1 LFTVTRTSSLP
12 ARASA
17 ATCRTVA
24 ATSAVS
30 VLVMDCTTMGCP
42 DPMGTPPTRT
52 VTVERRMV
60 GGMAGNITS
69 CMPDTAQGN
78 PCRAAITGVATY
90 VPDRIVTNAELAR
103 TLDTSDEWIATRTGI
118 RERRMGAPGQ
128 TTSTMGA
135 EAVRR
140 LMAAKGLRPQ
150 DVEALIVATV
160 TPDMLFPATACLI
173 QDQLGMANVWGFDL
187 SAACSG
193 FLYALTTGAQF
204 VASGAHRRVIVVG
217 ADLMSAIIDPLDR
230 TTAVLFGDG
239 AGAVLLEPAEAGFG
253 ILDFL
258 HRVDGSGRTDLMM
271 PAGGSLKPASA
282 ETVAAREHF
291 LKQNGRTV
299 FKFAVSRMAESV
311 ERLLDRN
318 GLKATD
324 LAVVIPHQAN
334 QRILDA
340 TADRLGVAHDRM
352 ASVIARYGNTTAAT
366 LPLALDDVVQ
376 GGRLTRGDL
385 AVFVAVGAGF
395 TVGATL
401 VRWG

>member
-1 LFTVTRTSSLP
+1 MSETS
-12 ARASA
+12 
-17 ATCRTVA
+17 
-24 ATSAVS
+24 
-30 VLVMDCTTMGCP
+30 
-42 DPMGTPPTRT
+42 
-52 VTVERRMV
+52 
-60 GGMAGNITS
+60 
-69 CMPDTAQGN
+69 QGS
-78 PCRAAITGVATY
+78 PRGAAITGLATY
-90 VPDRIVTNAELAR
+90 VPDRVVSNADLAK
-103 TLDTSDEWIATRTGI
+103 TLDTSDDWIVTRTGI
-118 RERRMGAPGQ
+118 RERRVGAPGE

-140 LMAAKGLRPQ
+140 LLAAKGLGPE
-150 DVEALIVATV
+150 DIDLLIVATV

-173 QDQLGMANVWGFDL
+173 QDRLGMKNVWGFDL

-204 VASGAHRRVIVVG
+204 VASGAHRRVLVVG

-239 AGAVLLEPAEAGFG
+239 AGAVLLEPAEPGFG
-253 ILDFL
+253 ILDFV
-258 HRVDGSGRTDLMM
+258 HRVDGSGRADLMM
-271 PAGGSLKPASA
+271 PAGGSLRPASA
-282 ETVAAREHF
+282 QTVAAREHY

-311 ERLLDRN
+311 ELLLERN
-318 GLKATD
+318 GLTASD

-340 TADRLGVAHDRM
+340 TADRLGLPHERM

-366 LPLALDDVVQ
+366 LPLALEDVVRA
-376 GGRLTRGDL
+376 GKVARGDL

-401 VRWG
+401 VRWS

>member
-1 LFTVTRTSSLP
+1 MPETS
-12 ARASA
+12 
-17 ATCRTVA
+17 
-24 ATSAVS
+24 
-30 VLVMDCTTMGCP
+30 
-42 DPMGTPPTRT
+42 
-52 VTVERRMV
+52 
-60 GGMAGNITS
+60 
-69 CMPDTAQGN
+69 QGN
-78 PCRAAITGVATY
+78 PRRATITGVATY
-90 VPDRIVTNAELAR
+90 VPDRVVTNAELAR
-103 TLDTSDEWIATRTGI
+103 TLDTSDDWIVTRTGI
-118 RERRMGAPGQ
+118 RERRIGAPGE

-140 LMAAKGLRPQ
+140 LMAAKGLGAE
-150 DVEALIVATV
+150 DLDALIVATV

-173 QDQLGMANVWGFDL
+173 QDQLGIKNVWGFDL

-204 VASGAHRRVIVVG
+204 IASGVHRRVIVVG

-239 AGAVLLEPAEAGFG
+239 AGAVLLEPAEPGFG

-258 HRVDGSGRTDLMM
+258 HRVDGSGRDDLMM
-271 PAGGSLKPASA
+271 PAGGSLRPASA

-299 FKFAVSRMAESV
+299 FKFAVSQMAESV
-311 ERLLDRN
+311 ERVLDRN
-318 GLKATD
+318 GLKPTD
-324 LAVVIPHQAN
+324 LAIVIPHQAN

-340 TADRLGVAHDRM
+340 TADRLGVPHARM

-366 LPLALDDVVQ
+366 LPLALEDVLR
-376 GGRLTRGDL
+376 GGKLTRGDL

-401 VRWG
+401 VRWS